1 MAHDVFISY
10 SSRDKPTAD
19 AVCAALE
26 QQALRCWI
34 APRDV
39 LPGMEWG
46 EAIVEAIRNAQ
57 VMVMVFSSW
66 ANESRHV
73 RREVERAI
81 AGGLTILPFRIEA
94 IGLCH
99 ALGYFLGNIHW
110 LDALNPPLGKHLKE
124 LAEKVSV
131 LLLKRRQTPVA
142 EDTRQPPRGRDKKPE
157 TTRPLQELAEVAR
170 FCTQCRAPN
179 VTKSK
184 FCTQC
189 GTSLGLAVLIC
200 GQCASR
206 NCEARK
212 FCTNCGAC
220 LRGGPEDV
228 TEDRDSRRCA
238 KN

>member
-26 QQALRCWI
+26 RHAIRCWI

-46 EAIVEAIRNAQ
+46 EAIVDAIHDSQ
-57 VMVMVFSSW
+57 VMVMVFSAR

-81 AGGLTILPFRIEA
+81 SRGIAIVPFRIEA
-94 IGLCH
+94 IVFSH
-99 ALGYFLGNIHW
+99 SLGYFIGNIHW
-110 LDALNPPLGKHLKE
+110 LDALSPPLEKHLND
-124 LAEKVSV
+124 LADKVSV
-131 LLLKRRQTPVA
+131 LLLKRRQNPA
-142 EDTRQPPRGRDKKPE
+142 EEDTRQPLPGREEKRE
-157 TTRPLQELAEVAR
+157 TTKPLQELAKLAR
-170 FCTQCRAPN
+170 YCTQCRAPSLTGSKFC
-179 VTKSK
+179 TKCGASLVLAVQICGQCGSRNCETMK

-189 GTSLGLAVLIC
+189 GS
-200 GQCASR
+200 
-206 NCEARK
+206 
-212 FCTNCGAC
+212 C
-220 LRGGPEDV
+220 LRGGFAHVKEDCG
-228 TEDRDSRRCA
+228 SRSYA